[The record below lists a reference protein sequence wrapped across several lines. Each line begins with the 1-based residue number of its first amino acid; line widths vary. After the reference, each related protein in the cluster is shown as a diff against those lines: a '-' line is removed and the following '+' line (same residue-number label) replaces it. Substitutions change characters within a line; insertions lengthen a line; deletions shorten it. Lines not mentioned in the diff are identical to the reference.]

1 MKKWAVWM
9 LVLLL
14 CLTGSALAAGETAQI
29 GTRNYATFDNAV
41 VAAAEGDTIKLL
53 ADCTTE
59 GIDLKK
65 NLTVNGDGHKLTF
78 QNKGI
83 ALNEK
88 TLTFQNCTVEM
99 NQIGQTAKN
108 KWVTICASS
117 DAVMNLEN
125 TTMTLDSE
133 GVTGKHAIYFC
144 DNNQLN
150 LTDSKLTI
158 KNYTDDALEW
168 NGGNGGYNITM
179 INSTYTS
186 DHNRSGFTGT
196 FYVIIDNSKV
206 DVINS
211 TGNGSNGSNYV
222 IKNQSQVNFSDNH
235 AHGLSAVILQ
245 VDHST
250 VTAKNNGANGVHVG
264 SELKVIN
271 GSQMTITGNQCT
283 LSSQYTTPAA
293 LYVKAQKDSVID
305 STSKVTITDNNG
317 SGLML
322 VSGKLTVEENAQLT
336 IMRNTAVK
344 LGIGGGVHNSGT
356 LHLNGSAKLYNN
368 HAPNAADDLYNADTA
383 TIIFGNV
390 GAGWML
396 DGKPNHCTD
405 AIDGWYEDGEKR
417 WEAHAATI
425 EGNHV
430 VPEQAGGYEKK
441 PLMLKAAHGILPN
454 PPTQSRPKTGD
465 DSHPFALLLM
475 ACLSMTAIVFITR
488 RRQTN

>member
-29 GTRNYATFDNAV
+29 GTTNYATFDEA
-41 VAAAEGDTIKLL
+41 VAAAKEGDTIKLL
-53 ADCTTE
+53 ADCTTQ
-59 GIDLKK
+59 GIHLEKT
-65 NLTVNGDGHKLTF
+65 LTVNGDGHKLTF
-78 QNKGI
+78 QNEGI
-83 ALNEK
+83 ALKGK

-99 NQIGQTAKN
+99 NQIGKTADN
-108 KWVTICASS
+108 DGVTICATK

-125 TTMTLDSE
+125 TTMTLDNK
-133 GVTGKHAIYFC
+133 GVTGKHAIFFC

-150 LTDSKLTI
+150 LTNSTLTI
-158 KNYTDDALEW
+158 KNYTEDALEW

-179 INSTYTS
+179 KNSTYTS

-196 FYVIIDNSKV
+196 FYATIDNSRV

-211 TGNGSNGSNYV
+211 TGNGSNGSHFV

-235 AHGLSAVILQ
+235 AHGLSAGILQ

-264 SELKVIN
+264 TELKVTN
-271 GSQMTITGNQCT
+271 GSVMTITGNQCT
-283 LSSQYTTPAA
+283 ISSKWTIPAA
-293 LYVKAQKDSVID
+293 LYVQAQKESVID
-305 STSKVTITDNNG
+305 GTSKVTITDNSG

-356 LHLNGSAKLYNN
+356 LYLNKNAKLYNN
-368 HAPNAADDLYNADTA
+368 HAPNAADDLYNAASA
-383 TIIFGNV
+383 TIIFGDV

-396 DGKPNHCTD
+396 DGKPNHCAD

-417 WEAHAATI
+417 WEAHAATA

-430 VPEQAGGYEKK
+430 VLEQAGGYEKQS
-441 PLMLKAAHGILPN
+441 LMLKAAHGILPN
-454 PPTQSRPKTGD
+454 QPASSRPKTGD
-465 DSHPFALLLM
+465 DSHPLALLLM